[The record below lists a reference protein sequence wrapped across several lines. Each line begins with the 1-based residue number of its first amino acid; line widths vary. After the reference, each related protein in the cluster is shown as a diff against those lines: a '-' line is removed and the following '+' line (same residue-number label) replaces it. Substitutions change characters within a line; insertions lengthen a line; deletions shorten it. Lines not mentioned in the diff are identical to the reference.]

1 LHAQLNIFLFQFFES
16 IQEWDIAVLKQINLN
31 RITGLDGIFR
41 GITDSAALFAY
52 GIPICMLLT
61 GFIKNNLALKKN
73 ALFIIS
79 VLASALLISQLL
91 KYGIDR
97 PRPFV
102 TYSFLQKVTSGGS
115 PSFPSGHT
123 TDAFAM
129 AISLSMMYKKWLVL
143 VPSYLWAALVGFS
156 RMDLGVHYPTDV
168 LGAIAIAAFAS
179 IILYSCYTNATMKI
193 NHSKN

>member
-1 LHAQLNIFLFQFFES
+1 
-16 IQEWDIAVLKQINLN
+16 
-31 RITGLDGIFR
+31 
-41 GITDSAALFAY
+41 
-52 GIPICMLLT
+52 MLLT